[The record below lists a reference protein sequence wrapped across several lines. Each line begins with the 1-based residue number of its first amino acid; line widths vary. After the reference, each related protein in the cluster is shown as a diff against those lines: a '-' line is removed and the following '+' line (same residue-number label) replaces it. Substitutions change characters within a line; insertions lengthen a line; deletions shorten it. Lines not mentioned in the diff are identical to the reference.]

1 MSHTDLDARASERIA
16 ALESELLG
24 LRQRVLLLEDRNEV
38 VNLQRTYGY
47 YLDKALFDELLALL
61 TEDVSLE
68 YSGRGVYLGKA
79 RARKLMQMMPGGQG
93 GLAAGMLQNH
103 MQLQGVVHLAPDGR
117 SARGR
122 WRAFIMMGSADGQ
135 AAWQEGIYEN
145 EYRKEAGIWKI
156 SKVHFYCNV
165 NADYET
171 AWAKA
176 PRGVPGIS
184 SAMPPDLPPSDPD
197 YRPYPAAYVPP
208 FHYPNPA
215 RAAP

>member
-1 MSHTDLDARASERIA
+1 MPHSDEHPTERLA
-16 ALESELLG
+16 TLERQLLEL
-24 LRQRVLLLEDRNEV
+24 RCRVMLLEDRNEV
-38 VNLQRTYGY
+38 INLQRIYGY
-47 YLDKALFDELLALL
+47 YLDKALFAELLALL

-79 RARKLMQMMPGGQG
+79 RARKLLQMMPGGQG
-93 GLAAGMLQNH
+93 GLADGMLQNH
-103 MQLQGVVHLAPDGR
+103 LQLQGVVHPAADGL

-122 WRAFIMMGSADGQ
+122 WRAFIMMGSADGH

-145 EYRKEAGIWKI
+145 EYRKEEGIWRI

-165 NADYET
+165 NADYESS
-171 AWAKA
+171 WAKA
-176 PRGVPGIS
+176 PRGVPGLS
-184 SAMPPDLPPSDPD
+184 RELPPDLPPSDPN

-215 RAAP
+215 RAR